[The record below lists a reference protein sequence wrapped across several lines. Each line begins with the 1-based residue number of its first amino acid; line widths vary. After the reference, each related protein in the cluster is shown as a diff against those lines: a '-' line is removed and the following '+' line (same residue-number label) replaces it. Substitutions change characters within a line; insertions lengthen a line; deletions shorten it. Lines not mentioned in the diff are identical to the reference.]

1 MVMRII
7 LFLSLYL
14 SACTNVSHIK
24 HYEVDSCVKPIIEVI
39 APEVCLAGELDI
51 KQPGLLQV

>member
-1 MVMRII
+1 VNMRII

-24 HYEVDSCVKPIIEVI
+24 HYEFDSCVKPTNEVI
-39 APEVCLAGELDI
+39 DRKVCVARDLGI
-51 KQPGLLQV
+51 KERNPLKV